1 MQIDARGVFTGFII
15 APAIGAAVAVFGM
28 MIHFV
33 MTDPAG
39 AELTVGELMPL
50 AISI

>member
-15 APAIGAAVAVFGM
+15 APAIGAAAAVFGM

-33 MTDPAG
+33 MTDLAG